1 MIAALDAKLAFHGWS
16 APTLVKVAGLTEFAS
31 GAYPLE
37 RMILDLRDPQTSQ
50 PGNALARLPW
60 AGFLVDSPENAPP
73 GRPWIAADD
82 HALALGAG
90 DIIEVI
96 PANGKV
102 ARRYRRGA
110 NNNILFATERCNS
123 FCLMCS
129 QPPRKIEDGWRVEHL
144 CHLAELIDRDTPSL
158 TITGGEPTL
167 LGGGLNHVVA
177 HCAGI
182 LPNTALHILSNG
194 RSFERPGFAQSFNG
208 LHPALTWGI
217 PLYGDTYALHDYI
230 VQSRGAFAQT
240 LRGLYALEAAHQR
253 IEIRVV
259 LVRPVVERLPAL
271 ARFIYRN
278 LPFVNHVA
286 LMGIEPTGFARAH
299 HDILWSDPADM
310 SVPLTEA
317 VDMLAKR
324 DIPVSLYNLPLCT
337 LPRAMWPHAQRSISD
352 WKQRYLP
359 ACENCQVRERC
370 GGFFAWV
377 TEPWT
382 SRSIKPIRD
391 EETTCARS

>member
-1 MIAALDAKLAFHGWS
+1 MAALDAKLAFQGWA

-31 GAYPLE
+31 GTYPIE
-37 RMILDLRDPQTSQ
+37 RMLLDLREPKTRQAANT
-50 PGNALARLPW
+50 LARLPW
-60 AGFLVDSPENAPP
+60 AGFLVDSPEDAPAD
-73 GRPWIAADD
+73 RPWIVANDQ
-82 HALALGAG
+82 ALALGPG
-90 DIIEVI
+90 DVIEVI

-129 QPPRKIEDGWRVEHL
+129 QPPRQIEDDWRVAHL
-144 CHLAELIDRDTPSL
+144 CDLVALIDRDTPSL

-167 LGGGLNHVVA
+167 LGEDLNRVVA
-177 HCAGI
+177 HCASV

-194 RSFERPGFAQSFNG
+194 RNFEKPGLAQGFDD

-230 VQSRGAFAQT
+230 VQSQGAYAQT

-278 LPFVNHVA
+278 LPFVSHVA
-286 LMGIEPTGFARAH
+286 LMGTEPTGFARAH
-299 HDILWSDPADM
+299 HDMLWIDPTDM
-310 SVPLTEA
+310 SSPLAES
-317 VDMLAKR
+317 VDMLARR

-337 LPRAMWPHAQRSISD
+337 LPKALWPHAQQSISD
-352 WKQRYLP
+352 WKQHYLP
-359 ACENCQVRERC
+359 ACENCQARNRC

-377 TEPWT
+377 TDPWT
-382 SRSIKPIRD
+382 SRAIKPVRD
-391 EETTCARS
+391 EETTCVRP